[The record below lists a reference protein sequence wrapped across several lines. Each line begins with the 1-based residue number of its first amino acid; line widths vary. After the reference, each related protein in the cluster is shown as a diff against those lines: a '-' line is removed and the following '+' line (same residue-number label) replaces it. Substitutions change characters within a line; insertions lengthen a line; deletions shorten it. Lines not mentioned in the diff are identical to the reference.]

1 MQEAPKFRLWTWGSC
16 GRGYLDM
23 LHPVRLSLSS
33 ITRHSGTVKT
43 DWFTIDVVNMDSRKN
58 MHRDVTFLDV
68 FQPIIVRHHGAY
80 SCSQSFDNV
89 YLLEKLGDN
98 IVVKELPIQVETKT
112 EVQGRLLAVKEV
124 RFVEY
129 AGERIVL
136 SEREVSKTKTAY
148 VVTIRTV
155 NDKVVVSGDTYEIR
169 ETLKRL
175 GLRWDPVSK
184 AWHAPAKV
192 GIENI
197 KAELEKIPEVIVK
210 EG

>member
-1 MQEAPKFRLWTWGSC
+1 
-16 GRGYLDM
+16 
-23 LHPVRLSLSS
+23 
-33 ITRHSGTVKT
+33 
-43 DWFTIDVVNMDSRKN
+43 
-58 MHRDVTFLDV
+58 MHRDVTFTDL

-80 SCSQSFDNV
+80 SCSQSFDHV
-89 YLLEKLGDN
+89 YLLEKQGDN
-98 IVVKELPIQVETKT
+98 IVAIELPIQTEAKT
-112 EVQGRLLAVKEV
+112 EERGRLLVVKEV

-136 SEREVSKTKTAY
+136 EEREVSKTKTAY
-148 VVTIRTV
+148 VVSIKTV

-184 AWHAPAKV
+184 VWLAPAKV

-197 KAELEKIPEVIVK
+197 KAELEKMPEVIIN